1 MGDFKIG
8 VHVMTY
14 GATWPEAVAFAQEV
28 DRLGFDFLLMHDH
41 LLATQGDYHQPFF
54 ESYTTL
60 GAWATLTRQV
70 KLGHLTVGNP
80 FRNPGVVAKAT
91 ATLDHI
97 SNGRMTLCLG
107 AGSLPE
113 EFPPHGLAVGQTL
126 GDRLQALDESLSIV
140 TRILAGEEVTFSSSN
155 YHFDRIK
162 HRPVPLQSHVPVF
175 VGATGEKV
183 GLKIAAKYADYW
195 QMSVSADSGEQFRR
209 KSEVLEQ
216 HCATVGRDAGSIAR
230 MPEIAT
236 VLRETEDIAERA
248 FRSYATHFAWSQEL
262 IDYNAKTQLRGTPEE
277 VAERLRP
284 IRDVG
289 IDGLIYQALPPY
301 DYESIRRFATELKPI
316 LAADARRPAG
326 ASVAVGAR

>member
-1 MGDFKIG
+1 
-8 VHVMTY
+8 
-14 GATWPEAVAFAQEV
+14 
-28 DRLGFDFLLMHDH
+28 
-41 LLATQGDYHQPFF
+41 
-54 ESYTTL
+54 
-60 GAWATLTRQV
+60 
-70 KLGHLTVGNP
+70 
-80 FRNPGVVAKAT
+80 
-91 ATLDHI
+91 
-97 SNGRMTLCLG
+97 
-107 AGSLPE
+107 
-113 EFPPHGLAVGQTL
+113 
-126 GDRLQALDESLSIV
+126 
-140 TRILAGEEVTFSSSN
+140 
-155 YHFDRIK
+155 
-162 HRPVPLQSHVPVF
+162 
-175 VGATGEKV
+175 
-183 GLKIAAKYADYW
+183 
-195 QMSVSADSGEQFRR
+195 
-209 KSEVLEQ
+209 VLEQ

>member
-1 MGDFKIG
+1 MSDFKIG

-41 LLATQGDYHQPFF
+41 LLATQGDLHQPFF

-60 GAWATLTRQV
+60 GAWAALTRQV
-70 KLGHLTVGNP
+70 NLGHLTVGNT

-140 TRILAGEEVTFSSSN
+140 TRILAGEAVTFDSKN
-155 YHFDRIK
+155 YHFDGIK
-162 HRPVPLQSHVPVF
+162 HRPTPLRRPMPVF
-175 VGATGEKV
+175 VGASGERV
-183 GLKIAAKYADYW
+183 GLRIAAKYADYW
-195 QMSVSADSGEQFRR
+195 QMSVSADSGEEYAR
-209 KSEVLEQ
+209 KCEVLER
-216 HCATVGRDAGSIAR
+216 HCADVGRDASRIAR
-230 MPEIAT
+230 IPEIAT
-236 VLRETEDIAERA
+236 VLRETEDIAELDFRA
-248 FRSYATHFAWSQEL
+248 YASHFHWSDEL
-262 IDYNAKTQLRGTPEE
+262 VEYNRKNQLRGSPEQ

-284 IRDVG
+284 LRDVG
-289 IDGLIYQALPPY
+289 MDGLIYQALPPY
-301 DYESIRRFATELKPI
+301 DFESIRRFATELKPI
-316 LAADARRPAG
+316 LAADSRRPAG